1 MKLNITKE
9 QALKILKTAAYVAI
23 SAVLGFLISV
33 VTDQPELFGVFAPI
47 INIVLVTIKQ
57 AVTDSNK

>member
-1 MKLNITKE
+1 MNITKA

-57 AVTDSNK
+57 VVTDSNK

>member
-1 MKLNITKE
+1 MNITKA

>member
-1 MKLNITKE
+1 MNITKA

-23 SAVLGFLISV
+23 SAALGFLISV